1 VGRFASNNFK
11 GIYMLKV
18 SLLAVM
24 AFMFG
29 CAHGELGKVDQDLN
43 RSLITKSTPIFV
55 EPISTKQAAF
65 EGYDE
70 NDGDKKSSDVRK
82 IESNYASQIA
92 KALREKGYNA
102 NAVSGAS
109 KTGVVITGM
118 VNMIDRGSAAKRMWV
133 GMGAGSSNLDTNFT
147 IEDRTQHKVLSKFE
161 IKATSGGRGGLASA
175 GSFVDEHM
183 SDGGEKVADFIS
195 GKK

>member
-1 VGRFASNNFK
+1 
-11 GIYMLKV
+11 MLKLSFLV
-18 SLLAVM
+18 MM

-43 RSLITKSTPIFV
+43 RSLITKSTPIFI

-70 NDGDKKSSDVRK
+70 NDGDKKSSDVK
-82 IESNYASQIA
+82 KVESNYANQIA
-92 KALREKGYNA
+92 KALREQGYNA
-102 NAVSGAS
+102 NAVSVAS
-109 KTGVVITGM
+109 KTGIAIMGSVKVL
-118 VNMIDRGSAAKRMWV
+118 DRGSAAKRIWF
-133 GMGAGSSNLDTNFT
+133 GMGAGSSNLDTDFT
-147 IEDRTQHKVLSKFE
+147 IEDRSQHKVLSKFE
-161 IKATSGGRGGLASA
+161 IKATSGGHGGLSST
-175 GSFVDEHM
+175 GSFIDEHM